1 MTLIKL
7 GQFRRN
13 FLDLDQLPTHLRPDE
28 VEQKSMPRGLS
39 TLGTHQHRAVLV
51 GSWRGDD
58 VASIMLL
65 SRVLG

>member
-28 VEQKSMPRGLS
+28 VEQKSMPRGVDHAPFP
-39 TLGTHQHRAVLV
+39 GTRIGGV
-51 GSWRGDD
+51 
-58 VASIMLL
+58 
-65 SRVLG
+65 